1 MLGGEQ
7 RDAGELGLN
16 SQLNR
21 SILKKTRF
29 FNDVRNLK

>member
-7 RDAGELGLN
+7 RHAGELGLN

-21 SILKKTRF
+21 SILKKLGFLMTF
-29 FNDVRNLK
+29 VI